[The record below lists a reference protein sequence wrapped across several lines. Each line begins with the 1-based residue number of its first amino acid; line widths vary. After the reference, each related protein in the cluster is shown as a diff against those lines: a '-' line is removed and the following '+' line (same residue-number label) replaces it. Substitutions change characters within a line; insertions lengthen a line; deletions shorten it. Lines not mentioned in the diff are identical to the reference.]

1 MDVNPWQVESTE
13 AFYSFLCPECGF
25 NSKEGTF
32 FQDHAIKNHPLSL
45 VLFENSHEPKF
56 NDVKYRNS
64 EENLDGVQSDLVDN
78 IEFKEEI
85 YEVDNLKEEG
95 IYYSDQ
101 IVQENYE
108 SLNELASNYDQFEA
122 HDPSYDCKTHVF

>member
-1 MDVNPWQVESTE
+1 MDVNPWKVESIE

-45 VLFENSHEPKF
+45 VLFENSYESKF
-56 NDVKYRNS
+56 NNAKYRNP

-85 YEVDNLKEEG
+85 LEVDNVKEEG
-95 IYYSDQ
+95 AYYSDQ
-101 IVQENYE
+101 MVDESYE
-108 SLNELASNYDQFEA
+108 SLNELASNYDQFESY
-122 HDPSYDCKTHVF
+122 DPSYICKVHVF

>member
-1 MDVNPWQVESTE
+1 MDVNPWKVESIE
-13 AFYSFLCPECGF
+13 AFYSLLCPECGF

-45 VLFENSHEPKF
+45 VLFENSNDSKF
-56 NDVKYRNS
+56 NNAKYRNH
-64 EENLDGVQSDLVDN
+64 EENLDGGQSNLVDN

-85 YEVDNLKEEG
+85 PEVDNVTEEVA
-95 IYYSDQ
+95 YYSDQ
-101 IVQENYE
+101 IVEESYE

-122 HDPSYDCKTHVF
+122 YDPSYDCKVDVF

>member
-1 MDVNPWQVESTE
+1 MDVNPWQVESTA

-45 VLFENSHEPKF
+45 VLFENSIESKY
-56 NDVKYRNS
+56 NNAEYRNP
-64 EENLDGVQSDLVDN
+64 EENLDGVQSNLVDD

-85 YEVDNLKEEG
+85 SGVDIVKEEG
-95 IYYSDQ
+95 AYYSDQ
-101 IVQENYE
+101 IVEENYE
-108 SLNELASNYDQFEA
+108 SLNELASNYNQFEA
-122 HDPSYDCKTHVF
+122 YDPSYDCKTHVF

>member
-1 MDVNPWQVESTE
+1 MENPWKVNSID
-13 AFYSFLCPECGF
+13 AFSYLKCPECEF
-25 NSKEGTF
+25 DSKAESKF
-32 FQDHAIKNHPLSL
+32 KNHAIKNHPLSL

-85 YEVDNLKEEG
+85 SGVDIVKEEG
-95 IYYSDQ
+95 AYYSDQ
-101 IVQENYE
+101 IVEENYE
-108 SLNELASNYDQFEA
+108 SLNELASNYNQFEA
-122 HDPSYDCKTHVF
+122 YDPSYDCKTHVF

>member
-78 IEFKEEI
+78 IECKEEI

>member
-101 IVQENYE
+101 IVEENYE
-108 SLNELASNYDQFEA
+108 SLNELASNYNQFEA
-122 HDPSYDCKTHVF
+122 YDPSYDCKTHVF

>member
-1 MDVNPWQVESTE
+1 MDVNPWQVESIE

-64 EENLDGVQSDLVDN
+64 EENLNGVQSDLVDN

-85 YEVDNLKEEG
+85 YEVDKVH
-95 IYYSDQ
+95 I
-101 IVQENYE
+101 
-108 SLNELASNYDQFEA
+108 F
-122 HDPSYDCKTHVF
+122 

>member
-1 MDVNPWQVESTE
+1 MDVNPWKVESME

-85 YEVDNLKEEG
+85 SEVDNVKQEG
-95 IYYSDQ
+95 AYYSDQ
-101 IVQENYE
+101 IVEESYE